1 MADGYDDNYDSLCP
15 DGRHKSF
22 KNAAIQLAALSSW
35 IDDKTKLNKPSSK
48 VKRELEQLCTSLRK
62 LSLEAQAS
70 LWEMGD
76 DGSSYSPSSYMLMRI
91 ELALASIGEGR
102 PNKDEVRH
110 YLGTKAVELWW
121 SHGGDIDTNEFID
134 FLEYLIEES
143 GFSGKDGAKSRIDS
157 VALANQMRKKFDN
170 CGPPRSEQSKFFS
183 T

>member
-1 MADGYDDNYDSLCP
+1 MAVEYDDNYNSLCP

-22 KNAAIQLAALSSW
+22 ESAAMQLAALSSW
-35 IDDKTKLNKPSSK
+35 IDGKTRLIKPPSK
-48 VKRELEQLCTSLRK
+48 VKRELEQLSTSLRK

-76 DGSSYSPSSYMLMRI
+76 DGSSYSPSSDMLMRI
-91 ELALASIGEGR
+91 ELALVSISEGR
-102 PNKDEVRH
+102 PNNDNVRQ
-110 YLGTKAVELWW
+110 YLGTNAVELWW
-121 SHGGDIDTNEFID
+121 SHGGDIDAIEFID

-157 VALANQMRKKFDN
+157 VALANQMRKKFEN
-170 CGPPRSEQSKFFS
+170 CGPPRFEQSKFFS